1 MKVNSLRFY
10 KLLKITLLVM
20 GVSFAQLSFSQN
32 DWKSTGTGN
41 WNNVSWSQTGLPD
54 ETSDVTLENG
64 TVTIPE
70 AQTVIINSLVIG
82 KNSYLDVQGTLV
94 VKGNVTMTN
103 NSQGFNMG
111 DNSAVI
117 IYGDFEV
124 NNQVSLSLESYL
136 IIYGQFIAKGSS
148 NHTFLNIDQA
158 NIYIFDGL
166 DGNGWPDSFN
176 CDGGQDYTGT
186 PDIGIDC
193 DFGSTADY
201 EDNQE
206 SFPDDLVDLINCFD
220 LSDISSQ
227 TVCQGETA
235 TFSVA
240 PITDSSVN
248 YQWQEKIGEANWTNI
263 GTDSP
268 IYSLENTSVTD
279 SGKLYRLI
287 VKPTDPANSSCKI
300 SISRNVSLVVQQ
312 PGVWTGEV
320 DTNWNNEE
328 NWSCKRIP
336 DLQIDVIIP
345 AGLQNYPEI
354 KVGANALSNDLTIE
368 TGASVLVDN
377 NWLRIAGSLMNSQN
391 LNVETG
397 SISFE
402 GTAAQTIPAAAF
414 KNNRI
419 QNLNINN
426 SLGVI
431 SEAIIEV
438 TGMLK
443 VETGNFETGNQLTLI
458 SDATQ
463 TALID
468 GSGTGQVIGNV
479 TMQRY
484 LDNSFGYKYFATP
497 FNASKVGDFSD
508 IDLAETFPNFYRY
521 DENRRI
527 DSLDLDATGWEA
539 YIDPVAALNVMEGYA
554 LNFGAST
561 NPLTVSLTGEVNN
574 GDYSLVLEN
583 NNGEYTKGF
592 HLVGNP
598 YPSPIDWNASGWT
611 KTNIDNQIH
620 FFTAGIDNRYTGT
633 YESFVNGVAQNGGS
647 ATSIISSM
655 QGFFVKVS
663 DSDTDTYPVTGT
675 LGINNTTRVNNF
687 TQEFYRNQEPA
698 PKSLIRLDASFKGE
712 SGKDGMVIYFENQ
725 ASQDFESQLDAHKL
739 MNTDVNV
746 PNLYSL
752 SPDGQQLSINAVA
765 RPEDKKETIPL
776 GITTERGGT
785 MSISLKDLE
794 NLPYDFAVFLKDK
807 EKNKTVDL
815 RKQAYSFEVKKGEN
829 NSRFELL
836 FSNESI
842 LTKEDLDDEF
852 FSVFSSDGKMQVELN
867 LEEEK
872 EGVLRLSTVTGQLL
886 ETKAGRGK
894 EQVSFDGI
902 SSSGVYFVILEKD
915 GKRYTKKVLIRK

>member
-1 MKVNSLRFY
+1 MKQSSASISKLFIAFIFAGLIIFPAMAQAQDLTINNDITISDVDPPEEVDNLIYNNSS
-10 KLLKITLLVM
+10 KLTI
-20 GVSFAQLSFSQN
+20 
-32 DWKSTGTGN
+32 TGTLIVNGDFDMDKN
-41 WNNVSWSQTGLPD
+41 GAS
-54 ETSDVTLENG
+54 LELGVNARLI
-64 TVTIPE
+64 V
-70 AQTVIINSLVIG
+70 
-82 KNSYLDVQGTLV
+82 
-94 VKGNVTMTN
+94 
-103 NSQGFNMG
+103 
-111 DNSAVI
+111 
-117 IYGDFEV
+117 YGDFIAH
-124 NNQVSLSLESYL
+124 NQVNITLQKDSYL
-136 IIYGQFIAKGSS
+136 FVYGNFSKGGAANQDVVIIDNAK
-148 NHTFLNIDQA
+148 
-158 NIYIFDGL
+158 IYIL
-166 DGNGWPDSFN
+166 GNGDNWGDNLTSCGGN
-176 CDGGQDYTGT
+176 YDGTTNHVDDT
-186 PDIGIDC
+186 C
-193 DFGSTADY
+193 DFGNE
-201 EDNQE
+201 EDFENNQGE
-206 SFPDDLVDLINCFD
+206 FPDDLVEQLNCYD
-220 LSDISSQ
+220 LSAISDEVACEGSS
-227 TVCQGETA
+227 A
-235 TFSVA
+235 TFSV
-240 PITDSSVN
+240 SSIPDVD
-248 YQWQEKIGEANWTNI
+248 YQWQEKIGEADWTDVGIN
-263 GTDSP
+263 SH
-268 IYSLENTSVTD
+268 IYSIENTSLAD
-279 SGKLYRLI
+279 SGNLYRVI
-287 VKPTDPANSSCKI
+287 VQPTDPANSSCKI
-300 SISRNVSLVVQQ
+300 SISRKVTLVVETA
-312 PGVWTGEV
+312 GIWTGEI
-320 DTNWNNEE
+320 DTDWNNEE

-426 SLGVI
+426 PLGVI

-521 DENRRI
+521 DENRKININDTLR
-527 DSLDLDATGWEA
+527 DATGWEA
-539 YIDPVAALNVMEGYA
+539 YTTAEGALNVMEGYA

-574 GDYSLVLEN
+574 GDYSQVLEN

-647 ATSIISSM
+647 ATSIIPSM

-687 TQEFYRNQEPA
+687 TQEFYRNQEHA

-752 SPDGQQLSINAVA
+752 SPDRQQLSINAVA

-776 GITTERGGT
+776 GITTEKGGT

-794 NLPYDFAVFLKDK
+794 NLPYDFTVFLKDK

-836 FSNESI
+836 FSNEFI